1 MPSRLHEALID
12 KTLQGHLVGHVSRDS
27 TAILGREKPAP
38 KSHQAATPKRRRGR
52 PRKAEQR
59 LDKAPRRLAR
69 QSSMILPEMLA
80 DLPRTCDVGVK
91 RDARGHQ
98 ESWSGYKLHIDAAD
112 GGVPLSCI
120 LTSAS
125 LHDSQV
131 AIPLATLTAARVTNL
146 HDLMDSAC
154 DAPEIRAHSESLG
167 HVAIID
173 ANPRS
178 ASRKLERKTA
188 ARAQRTVGHVCAE
201 QLRYRERTT
210 VERVKGRLKDE
221 FGARQVRVRGHPK
234 VLCHLMFGIVA
245 LAVSQLMRLL
255 N

>member
-1 MPSRLHEALID
+1 
-12 KTLQGHLVGHVSRDS
+12 
-27 TAILGREKPAP
+27 
-38 KSHQAATPKRRRGR
+38 
-52 PRKAEQR
+52 
-59 LDKAPRRLAR
+59 
-69 QSSMILPEMLA
+69 MILPEMLA

-91 RDARGHQ
+91 RDAKGHQ
-98 ESWSGYKLHIDAAD
+98 ESWSGYKLHVDAAD

-131 AIPLATLTAARVTNL
+131 AIPLATARVTNL
-146 HDLMDSAC
+146 YDPGSEPAPDLIRGPGQALMDSAY

-178 ASRKLERKTA
+178 ASRQLERKTA
-188 ARAQRTVGHVCAE
+188 ARAQRTVGHVYAE

-221 FGARQVRVRGHPK
+221 FGARQVRLRGHAK

>member
-1 MPSRLHEALID
+1 M
-12 KTLQGHLVGHVSRDS
+12 T
-27 TAILGREKPAP
+27 
-38 KSHQAATPKRRRGR
+38 
-52 PRKAEQR
+52 
-59 LDKAPRRLAR
+59 
-69 QSSMILPEMLA
+69 LPEMLA
-80 DLPRTCDVGVK
+80 NLPRTCDVGVK
-91 RDARGHQ
+91 RDAKGHQ

-146 HDLMDSAC
+146 YDLMDSAY
-154 DAPEIRAHSESLG
+154 DAPEIRAHRESLG

-178 ASRKLERKTA
+178 ASRKLERKTE
-188 ARAQRTVGHVCAE
+188 ARAQRTVGHVYAE

-210 VERVKGRLKDE
+210 VERVNGTWDRERFAAKHILFRERDDERLPSEDAPGRRRVAE
-221 FGARQVRVRGHPK
+221 GTHNASARHP
-234 VLCHLMFGIVA
+234 GTQNR
-245 LAVSQLMRLL
+245 SS
-255 N
+255 

>member
-1 MPSRLHEALID
+1 
-12 KTLQGHLVGHVSRDS
+12 
-27 TAILGREKPAP
+27 
-38 KSHQAATPKRRRGR
+38 
-52 PRKAEQR
+52 
-59 LDKAPRRLAR
+59 
-69 QSSMILPEMLA
+69 MILPEMLA

-91 RDARGHQ
+91 RDAKGHQ
-98 ESWSGYKLHIDAAD
+98 ESWNGYKLHIDAAD

-146 HDLMDSAC
+146 YDPGSEPAPDLIRGPGQALMDSAY

-188 ARAQRTVGHVCAE
+188 ARAQRTVGHVYDE

-210 VERVKGRLKDE
+210 VERVNGRLKSL
-221 FGARQVRVRGHPK
+221 P
-234 VLCHLMFGIVA
+234 
-245 LAVSQLMRLL
+245 
-255 N
+255 

>member
-1 MPSRLHEALID
+1 
-12 KTLQGHLVGHVSRDS
+12 
-27 TAILGREKPAP
+27 
-38 KSHQAATPKRRRGR
+38 
-52 PRKAEQR
+52 
-59 LDKAPRRLAR
+59 
-69 QSSMILPEMLA
+69 MILPEMLA

-91 RDARGHQ
+91 RDAKGHQ
-98 ESWSGYKLHIDAAD
+98 ESWSGCKLHIDAAD

-146 HDLMDSAC
+146 
-154 DAPEIRAHSESLG
+154 
-167 HVAIID
+167 

-188 ARAQRTVGHVCAE
+188 ARAQRTVGHVYAE
-201 QLRYRERTT
+201 QSRYRERTT

-221 FGARQVRVRGHPK
+221 FGARQVRLRGHAK